1 MMKKRKAVMIG
12 RYQPPHLGHFHGFH
26 RALETCEEL
35 IILVGSSHSS
45 LDPKNPFSFKK
56 RQEMI
61 AAYTNEYLPGRVTAI
76 FPLKDHLKDV
86 HWSQSVRQA
95 VNAVAS
101 DADIVLCG
109 YHKDSSSYY
118 LNYFPDWEFLEL
130 PNYKEINA
138 TDIRENLFEVR
149 GPIPGTVPDKVRII
163 LEDWAKT
170 EEFERLKKEYLFY
183 KSYRQKFAGM
193 EHRPTFVTVDAVI
206 FDNKQNVLLIKRKD
220 FPGKGYY
227 SLPGGFVGQE
237 ETLAQSVIRT
247 IENKT
252 GLILSE
258 EDTRRVKVIDNPS
271 RSLRGRTITHVHAF
285 QLGSQIPCRGEWM
298 NVNQLFLYEEQ
309 IFEDH
314 KRIIEDFAE

>member
-1 MMKKRKAVMIG
+1 MMKKRVALMIG
-12 RYQPPHLGHFHGFH
+12 RFQPPHLGHFHCFH
-26 RALETCEEL
+26 QALETCEEL
-35 IILVGSSHSS
+35 IILVGSSHGS

-61 AAYTNEYLPGRVTAI
+61 AAYTNKHLPKRVAAI

-86 HWSQSVRQA
+86 HWSQSVRQT
-95 VNAVAS
+95 VNAVAP
-101 DADIVLCG
+101 DAEIVLCG
-109 YHKDSSSYY
+109 FHKDSSSYY
-118 LNYFPDWEFLEL
+118 LNYFPDWEFQEL
-130 PNYKEINA
+130 PNYKDMSA
-138 TDIRENLFEVR
+138 TDIRNSLFELNNI
-149 GPIPGTVPDKVRII
+149 GKGMVPDEVSEI
-163 LEDWAKT
+163 LKDWT
-170 EEFERLKKEYLFY
+170 QSEEFSRLKKEYLFY
-183 KSYRQKFAGM
+183 KSYKEKFAGM
-193 EHRPTFVTVDAVI
+193 EHKPTFVTVDAVI

-247 IENKT
+247 VEEKT

-258 EDTRRVKVIDNPS
+258 DDIRRVKVIDNPG

-314 KRIIEDFAE
+314 KRIIEFFAE